1 MALTKI
7 TTSVIAANTLS
18 TANIADNSIDATK
31 IASNSILT
39 RHIDDDQITG
49 DQLADT
55 ISIVT
60 DLNVGNDLTVTG
72 NLTVNGSTVTNSSTN
87 TTIEDALIEL
97 GTGTSGSPSTDA
109 GIVIERGSSDNVFIG
124 WDESADKV
132 TVGTGSFTGAS
143 SGNLTITP
151 AAFVSGALTASG
163 LAYPTSDGS
172 SGQVIQTDGS
182 GNLTFGNKAS
192 SSQVDTYATSGDGST
207 TAFDTGT
214 NPLDEKNT
222 WVFID
227 GVYQQ
232 KSTYSYS
239 GSTITFATAPDNGA
253 AIDVITGT
261 TDSMSSSDTVLGV
274 YEATTTATTTYTTGL
289 SASNENNTWVFVGG
303 VLQPKDSYTF
313 SSGTLTFDAATPAGE
328 KLSVT
333 ATRALTAGSVV
344 TASIG
349 ANAVTSAKIAS
360 NSILSRH
367 IANNSIV
374 GADISA
380 TTGITASTF
389 TGALTGNVTGNVTGN
404 LNGLVYPSS
413 DGTNGQALVT
423 NGSGTLSFASVGVT
437 GISSSA
443 DATAMTITSAEKI
456 GIGDTDPPSLFTVL
470 GTNSGFVAS
479 NGAGIEGIQVTRTTS
494 SGENLYTYISTGTG
508 WSGLTHVG
516 RIESY
521 GNNAMEIGS
530 QQNQPIIFAT
540 NDSERV
546 RIDGSGNVGIGT
558 TSPEESLHVVGD
570 VVLDDAAPKIYF
582 QTGSTHYNWK
592 VSTQDGVNKGFEI
605 ASGEADG
612 DANSDTFTRRLVIE
626 GDTGCVGIG
635 MDDPNAKLD
644 VEGTNFA
651 GYALKVNNTGT
662 GGANHGIYINTGSTS
677 AYNIVS
683 QQNGTTK
690 WFNTGDHTWFDANFA
705 IGHTTTT
712 ASSTNKAWT
721 PQAGLS
727 VKQGG
732 ISYNGTG
739 AANTSIANYS
749 QSFSNMWTYHGC
761 SGFQGSR
768 SGAFR
773 LTIPDVNGAAS
784 SVGYGGFSVEIY
796 LSGYSGVYAHCFVS
810 GYVNAGITISENGFR
825 ATGGSHSLSYG
836 SQGTQGFW
844 VEINTPSY
852 THGCAY
858 WRVTKGGN
866 SSDAQ
871 WTKLDDT
878 IAYWS

>member
-39 RHIDDDQITG
+39 RHIDDDQVTG

-60 DLNVGNDLTVTG
+60 DLNVGNDLAVTGNTTITG
-72 NLTVNGSTVTNSSTN
+72 NLTVNGSTVTNSASN

-143 SGNLTITP
+143 SGNLSITP

-172 SGQVIQTDGS
+172 ANQVIQTDGS
-182 GNLTFGNKAS
+182 GNLSFGNKQS

-239 GSTITFATAPDNGA
+239 GTTITFATAPDNGA

-261 TDSMSSSDTVLGV
+261 TNGMTSSDTVLGV
-274 YEATTTATTTYTTGL
+274 YEATTTATATYSTGL

-313 SSGTLTFDAATPAGE
+313 SGGTLTFDAATPAGE

-344 TASIG
+344 TASMG

-404 LNGLVYPSS
+404 ITGN
-413 DGTNGQALVT
+413 
-423 NGSGTLSFASVGVT
+423 VT
-437 GISSSA
+437 G
-443 DATAMTITSAEKI
+443 
-456 GIGDTDPPSLFTVL
+456 
-470 GTNSGFVAS
+470 N
-479 NGAGIEGIQVTRTTS
+479 VT
-494 SGENLYTYISTGTG
+494 STGANTF
-508 WSGLTHVG
+508 
-516 RIESY
+516 
-521 GNNAMEIGS
+521 GS
-530 QQNQPIIFAT
+530 IAVDTNVLAVDAT
-540 NDSERV
+540 NDRV
-546 RIDGSGNVGIGT
+546 GIGTASPSNGKLEVTGTYTGPIGYFEQAGTGGGNHGLEVRCASTSAWAFLTKVNGTAKLGQTGDATYVGGQLGIGT
-558 TSPEESLHVVGD
+558 TSPSASHVID
-570 VVLDDAAPKIYF
+570 IHNDAPIINIKDTNGSGTAATGYIQWQDSGANNKAYIGLGS
-582 QTGSTHYNWK
+582 GSTNTLHITNYVDEGRIDLLTNGE
-592 VSTQDGVNKGFEI
+592 TQFV
-605 ASGEADG
+605 
-612 DANSDTFTRRLVIE
+612 V
-626 GDTGCVGIG
+626 
-635 MDDPNAKLD
+635 
-644 VEGTNFA
+644 
-651 GYALKVNNTGT
+651 
-662 GGANHGIYINTGSTS
+662 
-677 AYNIVS
+677 
-683 QQNGTTK
+683 
-690 WFNTGDHTWFDANFA
+690 
-705 IGHTTTT
+705 
-712 ASSTNKAWT
+712 TNKDNVDSEDIAV
-721 PQAGLS
+721 L
-727 VKQGG
+727 QG
-732 ISYNGTG
+732 T
-739 AANTSIANYS
+739 
-749 QSFSNMWTYHGC
+749 
-761 SGFQGSR
+761 
-768 SGAFR
+768 
-773 LTIPDVNGAAS
+773 
-784 SVGYGGFSVEIY
+784 
-796 LSGYSGVYAHCFVS
+796 
-810 GYVNAGITISENGFR
+810 
-825 ATGGSHSLSYG
+825 ATGGSDVIDVIRMTKMGYGASYQCTQFGVNGGGRNISLMYDPATNTNGGFGGNGELIVGNEFKMLGAAANNSGYYGMLRLAGDNSLRIGGNYTVGGYLTFNTSGNATFSGSLSKG
-836 SQGTQGFW
+836 SGSFKIDHPLESKKDTHHLVHSFVEAPQADNIYRGKVNLVDGSATVNIDTVAGMTEGTFAALNREVQCFTSNESDW
-844 VEINTPSY
+844 DAV
-852 THGCAY
+852 
-858 WRVTKGGN
+858 KGSVSGN
-866 SSDAQ
+866 I
-871 WTKLDDT
+871 LT
-878 IAYWS
+878 IACQNTSSTATISWLVIGERKDKHMYDTEWTDENGKVIVEPEKEEELE

>member
-1 MALTKI
+1 
-7 TTSVIAANTLS
+7 
-18 TANIADNSIDATK
+18 
-31 IASNSILT
+31 
-39 RHIDDDQITG
+39 
-49 DQLADT
+49 
-55 ISIVT
+55 
-60 DLNVGNDLTVTG
+60 
-72 NLTVNGSTVTNSSTN
+72 
-87 TTIEDALIEL
+87 
-97 GTGTSGSPSTDA
+97 
-109 GIVIERGSSDNVFIG
+109 
-124 WDESADKV
+124 
-132 TVGTGSFTGAS
+132 
-143 SGNLTITP
+143 TP

-182 GNLTFGNKAS
+182 GNLSFGNKQS
-192 SSQVDTYATSGDGST
+192 STQVDTYATSGDGST

-274 YEATTTATTTYTTGL
+274 YEATTTATATYSTGL

-313 SSGTLTFDAATPAGE
+313 SGGTLTFDAATPAGE

-344 TASIG
+344 TASMG

-380 TTGITASTF
+380 TTGITAATF

-443 DATAMTITSAEKI
+443 DATAITIDSSEQVGINNTS
-456 GIGDTDPPSLFTVL
+456 P
-470 GTNSGFVAS
+470 NSFS
-479 NGAGIEGIQVTRTTS
+479 
-494 SGENLYTYISTGTG
+494 ENARNLV
-508 WSGLTHVG
+508 VG
-516 RIESY
+516 S
-521 GNNAMEIGS
+521 
-530 QQNQPIIFAT
+530 
-540 NDSERV
+540 
-546 RIDGSGNVGIGT
+546 GSGNNGITINSATDGQSRIMFADGTSGTAVYDGFVYYDHASQLMSFGTGATGTQSLNIDSTGKVGIGT
-558 TSPEESLHVVGD
+558 TAPNRNLSISTSQSETYSATGRPTPLVNIINSN
-570 VVLDDAAPKIYF
+570 AANGNHATLEFITEPSSGNQGVAYI
-582 QTGSTHYNWK
+582 GSTVTGGDNADLFFGTRSAASTYNTRMTIK
-592 VSTQDGVNKGFEI
+592 SDGK
-605 ASGEADG
+605 
-612 DANSDTFTRRLVIE
+612 
-626 GDTGCVGIG
+626 VGIG
-635 MDDPNAKLD
+635 VASPNAKLD
-644 VEGTNFA
+644 VEGTNFV

-662 GGANHGIYINTGSTS
+662 SGANHGVFINTGSTS

-690 WFNTGDHTWFDANFA
+690 WFNTGDHTWFDGGLA

-712 ASSTNKAWT
+712 ASSTNNAWT
-721 PQAGLS
+721 PLAGL
-727 VKQGG
+727 
-732 ISYNGTG
+732 
-739 AANTSIANYS
+739 
-749 QSFSNMWTYHGC
+749 H
-761 SGFQGSR
+761 
-768 SGAFR
+768 
-773 LTIPDVNGAAS
+773 
-784 SVGYGGFSVEIY
+784 
-796 LSGYSGVYAHCFVS
+796 
-810 GYVNAGITISENGFR
+810 
-825 ATGGSHSLSYG
+825 
-836 SQGTQGFW
+836 
-844 VEINTPSY
+844 
-852 THGCAY
+852 
-858 WRVTKGGN
+858 
-866 SSDAQ
+866 
-871 WTKLDDT
+871 
-878 IAYWS
+878 